1 MAIKALRKLQLG
13 RETTAGTAVAAS
25 TIYRVENA
33 LLKDDRVVVFPGE
46 DVGNMGGL
54 NRSYT
59 AFLGGSLSMPDHPAT
74 FEQILHIFEAGIK
87 TVATGSADTSG
98 SGKIYSYPVSTTS
111 ANTIKTYT
119 LEGGDDQ
126 QAEEMEYCFVK
137 SFTLSGGPREAVM
150 LGAEWEGRQVTTC
163 NFTTGQTAPTVE
175 EILFSNGSIAI
186 NTVAEVVGA
195 TVKSNTLM
203 GFNLNVN
210 TGYQSVPAA
219 QGTSSVFAFVKQ
231 VKPEITLNVTFEHDA
246 TSVAEKAAW
255 RAGTPRQLRL
265 RFIGTALTTSGT
277 TYSNKEL
284 IVDLAGKWESFDV
297 IGEQDGNDIV
307 SGTFRA
313 GYDSTAALFAEFV
326 VVNELASVP

>member
-1 MAIKALRKLQLG
+1 MSIKALRKLQLG

-87 TVATGSADTSG
+87 AVGTGVADTGG
-98 SGKIYSYPVSTTS
+98 SGKIYAYPVSTTA

-119 LEGGDDQ
+119 IEGGDDQ
-126 QAEEMEYCFVK
+126 QAEKVEYCFVK

-150 LGAEWEGRQVTTC
+150 LGAEWEGRQVSLC
-163 NFTTGQTAPTVE
+163 SFTTGQSAPTVE
-175 EILFSNGSIAI
+175 EILFAKGSLAI
-186 NTVAEVVGA
+186 DAVSGTIGA

-203 GFNLNVN
+203 GFNLNVI
-210 TGYQSVPAA
+210 TGFQSVPAA
-219 QGTSSVFAFVKQ
+219 QGTSEYFAFVKQ
-231 VKPEITLNVTFEHDA
+231 VKPEITLNVTFEHDTTA
-246 TSVAEKAAW
+246 VAEKAAW
-255 RAGTPRQLRL
+255 RAHTPRQLRL
-265 RFIGTALTTSGT
+265 KFIGSALTTAG
-277 TYSNKEL
+277 TYSTKQL
-284 IVDLAGKWESFDV
+284 IVDLAGKWETFDV
-297 IGEQDGNDIV
+297 IGEQDGNDV
-307 SGTFRA
+307 VAGTFRA
-313 GYDSTAALFAEFV
+313 GYDTTAALFAEFM
-326 VVNELASVP
+326 VVNELTSVP